1 MFDNQYF
8 VYILSNSS
16 RSTFYIGVTNNLYRR
31 IEEHMNGYV
40 DGFTKKYNVKSLVYY
55 EIFNDIYNALTREK
69 QLKRWTRNK
78 KLLLIKS
85 MNPNLEDLKNKI
97 L

>member
-40 DGFTKKYNVKSLVYY
+40 DSFTKKYNVKSLVYY

-85 MNPNLEDLKNKI
+85 VNPNLEDLKNKI